1 MLEPLTMLV
10 NDLTKVFLINVNI
23 LLSCFIYDITINV
36 TITIIIIISRNIV
49 RQSIFIYIYIYITDC
64 KYFEI
69 FPKHSGYGFIAEFF
83 ALN

>member
-10 NDLTKVFLINVNI
+10 NDLTNVFLINVNI

-36 TITIIIIISRNIV
+36 TITIIIIINRNIV
-49 RQSIFIYIYIYITDC
+49 CQSIFIYIYIYIIDC

>member
-10 NDLTKVFLINVNI
+10 NDLTNVFLINVNI

>member
-23 LLSCFIYDITINV
+23 LLSCFIYITINV

-49 RQSIFIYIYIYITDC
+49 RQSIFIYIYITDC

-83 ALN
+83 PLN